1 MKAKELL
8 QSYADGLRNFSEA
21 ELASLS
27 LVGAKL
33 PHVNLESAILADA
46 DLFKADLFN
55 AKLCK
60 VRLARANLTEAD
72 LGEAD
77 LREANLRGANLA
89 GANLTGATLMNAN
102 LSGSN
107 LSGACLAG
115 AKLSGAN
122 LTEINFTDANLR
134 SASLVKAQ
142 LIRADL
148 TNADFSRA
156 NLYQAIV
163 SSVKL
168 RNTILHDAVMPNG
181 KYFSHVYLYV
191 LDNINNSSDAN
202 IMKLSTSELIQL
214 EAYIQ
219 DAVAMLYWNIPRN
232 ENITQEVIKSI
243 IIKQI
248 NKYIRL
254 KVALFSSLEQL
265 PATGD

>member
-33 PHVNLESAILADA
+33 SHVNLESATLADTN
-46 DLFKADLFN
+46 LSKADLFN

-60 VRLARANLTEAD
+60 VRFARANLSEAD

-77 LREANLRGANLA
+77 LREANLREANLA

-107 LSGACLAG
+107 LSGACLSG
-115 AKLSGAN
+115 AKLLGAN
-122 LTEINFTDANLR
+122 LTEVNLTDANLK
-134 SASLVKAQ
+134 SASLAKAQ
-142 LIRADL
+142 LIRTDL
-148 TNADFSRA
+148 TNADFTRA
-156 NLYQAIV
+156 NFYQAVI
-163 SSVKL
+163 SLVKL

-181 KYFSHVYLYV
+181 KYFAHPNLYI
-191 LDNINNSSDAN
+191 LDNINNPSDTN
-202 IMKLSTSELIQL
+202 SVKLNTSELIQL

-219 DAVAMLYWNIPRN
+219 DAVAILYWNIPRN
-232 ENITQEVIKSI
+232 DSTTPEAIKSM

-265 PATGD
+265 PATGE